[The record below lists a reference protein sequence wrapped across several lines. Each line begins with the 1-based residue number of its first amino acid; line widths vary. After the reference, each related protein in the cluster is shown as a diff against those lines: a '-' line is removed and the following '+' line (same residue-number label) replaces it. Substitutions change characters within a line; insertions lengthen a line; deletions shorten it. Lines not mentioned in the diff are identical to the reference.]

1 MKVPG
6 HRKPRSNANA
16 SPSSLSPCSIPL
28 SPPHRPQP
36 RGSSTPAGWG
46 CGGELWNFSPHPE
59 PRQPQSPHLSPLTLD
74 QNINKIVLHP
84 VRPWE
89 ISPSPWS
96 PHPPPVPFTQRGTWP
111 RPLQFLNIML
121 STISVRTTRFSS
133 LLLLSLL
140 LRGFAQAA
148 VPLSLSPIHTSR
160 NSSHPRSY
168 HIPDT
173 S

>member
-1 MKVPG
+1 MQMQVPLHFLPAPSLYHHPTG
-6 HRKPRSNANA
+6 H
-16 SPSSLSPCSIPL
+16 SPGAAA
-28 SPPHRPQP
+28 PQQ
-36 RGSSTPAGWG
+36 AGG
-46 CGGELWNFSPHPE
+46 VGGELWNFSPHPE

-121 STISVRTTRFSS
+121 STISVRTTCFSS